1 MKLID
6 LICACKEIQFETIGS
21 LDVEIFGI
29 TSNTKKIAEGYLFV
43 ALRGAKFDGHDFI
56 TEAIEKDDL
65 IKKDDVILINNFI
78 EKIKNEL
85 KLK

>member
-1 MKLID
+1 MKLFIYKSLIVFFLIILGFQLTFNYAKKEVERKID
-6 LICACKEIQFETIGS
+6 EISSKENIDVIKDSLRNQIQ
-21 LDVEIFGI
+21 
-29 TSNTKKIAEGYLFV
+29 
-43 ALRGAKFDGHDFI
+43 
-56 TEAIEKDDL
+56 EAIEKDDL

>member
-1 MKLID
+1 MKLFIYKSLIVFFLVILGFQLTFNYAKKEVERKID
-6 LICACKEIQFETIGS
+6 EISSKENIDEIKDS
-21 LDVEIFGI
+21 LRNQIE
-29 TSNTKKIAEGYLFV
+29 
-43 ALRGAKFDGHDFI
+43 
-56 TEAIEKDDL
+56 EAIEKDDL

>member
-1 MKLID
+1 MKLFIYKSLIVFFLVILGFQLTFNYAKKEVERKID
-6 LICACKEIQFETIGS
+6 EISSKENIDEIKDSLRIQIE
-21 LDVEIFGI
+21 
-29 TSNTKKIAEGYLFV
+29 
-43 ALRGAKFDGHDFI
+43 
-56 TEAIEKDDL
+56 EAIEKDDL

>member
-29 TSNTKKIAEGYLFV
+29 TSNTKKIT
-43 ALRGAKFDGHDFI
+43 R
-56 TEAIEKDDL
+56 
-65 IKKDDVILINNFI
+65 INTD
-78 EKIKNEL
+78 EKIKIL
-85 KLK
+85 YVS

>member
-1 MKLID
+1 MKLFIYKSLIVFFLVILGFQLTFNYAKKEVERKID
-6 LICACKEIQFETIGS
+6 EISSKENIDEIKDS
-21 LDVEIFGI
+21 LRNQI
-29 TSNTKKIAEGYLFV
+29 K
-43 ALRGAKFDGHDFI
+43 
-56 TEAIEKDDL
+56 EAIEKDDL

>member
-1 MKLID
+1 MKLFIYKSLIVFFLVILGFQLTFNYAKKEVERKID
-6 LICACKEIQFETIGS
+6 EISSKENIDVIKDSLRNQIQ
-21 LDVEIFGI
+21 
-29 TSNTKKIAEGYLFV
+29 
-43 ALRGAKFDGHDFI
+43 
-56 TEAIEKDDL
+56 EAIEKDDL